1 MKIDDQNL
9 EKLFSEALGSNYEV
23 QGKTSWNQLQARR
36 TKTNFFRMNAKSLNI
51 YYVACIVAVVS
62 AGVLVLKSNN
72 QKAKQTPIIISPPIV
87 KSTDTIINSESSIIK
102 NKTLDT
108 KIQKPT
114 IIEKESNKSH
124 KIQEQNS
131 STIKSEVIIKQDV
144 PKLDS
149 IVESK
154 SEDLSPK
161 IETPI
166 AKTTVVKKVVV
177 VQKTPITV
185 KDTVMNVVKKK
196 IRKRD

>member
-9 EKLFSEALGSNYEV
+9 EQLFSDALGSNYEV

-36 TKTNFFRMNAKSLNI
+36 NKTNFFRMNAKSLNI
-51 YYVACIVAVVS
+51 YYVACIVAVIS
-62 AGVLVLKSNN
+62 AGVLVLKLNN
-72 QKAKQTPIIISPPIV
+72 QKAKQTPIITNQSIV
-87 KSTDTIINSESSIIK
+87 KSSDIIIKSESTIIK
-102 NKTLDT
+102 NKPFDS
-108 KIQKPT
+108 KIQKP
-114 IIEKESNKSH
+114 IIIGKESNITH
-124 KIQEQNS
+124 ELQEQNS
-131 STIKSEVIIKQDV
+131 STIKSEIITKQDV

-177 VQKTPITV
+177 VQKTPVTV